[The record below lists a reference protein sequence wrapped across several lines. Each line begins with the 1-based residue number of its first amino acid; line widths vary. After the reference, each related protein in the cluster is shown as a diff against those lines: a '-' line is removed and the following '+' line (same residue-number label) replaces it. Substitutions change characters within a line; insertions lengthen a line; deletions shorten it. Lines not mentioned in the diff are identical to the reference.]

1 LPAPTAGS
9 VVGGS
14 AAPLHASTSDSASGV
29 ASVRYEMR
37 PTGGGS
43 FTTITTS
50 TTAPFDGSWN
60 TTGLAT
66 GDYDLRPF
74 VTDRAGNAFTG
85 ATVTVH
91 VDATAPTIVLANP
104 GSTLSGTVTLN
115 ATVTGSGA
123 TQVAFFASP
132 AGANSWTQIAVDTAS
147 PYSVSFDTTKLGD
160 DVYDLRAVVT
170 DSVGNTSQ
178 DTRTNIRI
186 DNTAPVLVSSTPADG
201 STVSS
206 ASSIELVTNEPAT
219 PSNVALD
226 GAATVPPVVSGTH
239 ILYNTGPLATGLHTL
254 TGHLLDPSGKSSSFR
269 VGFTVFTPSS
279 GGTPPPVEGGTTASS
294 STSVTSADGF

>member
-14 AAPLHASTSDSASGV
+14 AAPLHASTSDSGSGV
-29 ASVRYEMR
+29 ASVRYEVR

-43 FTTITTS
+43 FTPITTS

-60 TTGLAT
+60 TSGLAT

-74 VTDRAGNAFTG
+74 VTDRAGNTFTG

-91 VDATAPTIVLANP
+91 VDASAPTVALASP
-104 GSTLSGTVTLN
+104 GSTLSGTVALN
-115 ATVTGSGA
+115 ATVTGNAA
-123 TQVAFFASP
+123 TKVTFFASH
-132 AGANSWTQIAVDTAS
+132 AGANSWTQIGVDATS

-160 DVYDLRAVVT
+160 GVYDLRAVVT

-186 DNTAPVLVSSTPADG
+186 DNTAPVLVSSAPADG

-226 GAATVPPVVSGTH
+226 AAGTVTPAVSGPH
-239 ILYNTGPLATGLHTL
+239 ILSNTGPLAPALH
-254 TGHLLDPSGKSSSFR
+254 P
-269 VGFTVFTPSS
+269 
-279 GGTPPPVEGGTTASS
+279 
-294 STSVTSADGF
+294 

>member
-1 LPAPTAGS
+1 SGTVTLTATSDPDTASVDFQRADAGSGTWPTIATDTTAPFSTPLDATTLPDGLYDFRVVATDGTGNTGTSAVVANRRVDNTPPSGSLTAPTAGAM
-9 VVGGS
+9 VGGS
-14 AAPLHASTSDSASGV
+14 AVPLHASTSDSASGV

-91 VDATAPTIVLANP
+91 VDATAPTVVLANP

-201 STVSS
+201 
-206 ASSIELVTNEPAT
+206 
-219 PSNVALD
+219 
-226 GAATVPPVVSGTH
+226 
-239 ILYNTGPLATGLHTL
+239 
-254 TGHLLDPSGKSSSFR
+254 
-269 VGFTVFTPSS
+269 
-279 GGTPPPVEGGTTASS
+279 
-294 STSVTSADGF
+294 